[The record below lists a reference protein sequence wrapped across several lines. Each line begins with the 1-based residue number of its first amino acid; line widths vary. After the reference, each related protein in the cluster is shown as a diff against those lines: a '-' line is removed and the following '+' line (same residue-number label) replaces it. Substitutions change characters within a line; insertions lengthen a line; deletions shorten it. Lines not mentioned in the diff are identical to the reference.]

1 MMSST
6 IVIVL
11 TLLCG
16 VEIYCQRPDIVY
28 ESESLEDDGSTVLLG
43 GLFPLHVTGDDA
55 PCTGLQDFAIQE
67 LEAMIFAINSVNN
80 DPSLL
85 PNTTLA
91 FSIRDTCSNP
101 KHALEETFK
110 YVQDKNITCGNT
122 SEISVS
128 GVVGAAYSRV
138 SMHVANLLRLY
149 RIPQISF
156 ISTADILS
164 DKTRFDYFFRTVP
177 PDILQAR
184 AIADIILM
192 FNWTY
197 VFALHSDDAYGNG
210 GIEALIDELEKQN
223 PGICIA
229 KRIPLSVTAND
240 TDYDKALQTMS
251 EDWVQNAAIAV
262 LFGDIEAATGMM
274 EAIIRKKNSSEFVL
288 DKLTWIGTD
297 GWGDSLDPKY
307 HSIARGMLSVIP
319 RAEESKEFDDY
330 YTSLHPAN
338 YTSNPWFIEF
348 WEHWFNCSMSKGTCD
363 LESEHITLNT
373 TDHEQISHVTLV
385 IDAVMAFAH
394 SLHSLI
400 ESYCND
406 GRLCEDILVLERLV
420 GRAVEGELI
429 RQYLYNVS
437 FKGASSNTVSFDAKG
452 DEKGAYFVKNLQ
464 QVSENKFSFEIV
476 GIWDYVTS
484 LNITSDIQ
492 WVTGGDVPESICSR
506 PCKGGQEPRREIPDQ
521 QCCWRCSPCQ
531 SEKGY
536 SDGLSQ
542 CKDCNES
549 FMYNSE
555 RTGCVPIPISFL
567 KWSDP
572 WAVILLIATNVG
584 LMVTTCVI
592 VVFIVYR
599 EHKIIKASSR
609 ELSAILL
616 AGLVMGYLMPYFFI
630 SEPSGAIC
638 GIRRFG
644 LGFSFALCYSPLLI
658 KTNRIHRIFNQKSLR
673 PNRAPRFTTPLSQVI
688 LTFILI
694 SIQIVIATIWLAVEP
709 PSSKIIYKARTAEL
723 RCGESPLIGLAVS
736 LGYNLLLLVLSTYFA
751 FLARKVPENFN
762 EAKYINITLYTL
774 CIIWLA
780 FIPTYIGTVE
790 LGAVYQTSSLTVAIV
805 LSATSTL
812 ACIFMPKVIMLFTWL
827 RKGEKKHT
835 SRITET
841 NNTTNV
847 TDATSVDKK

>member
-16 VEIYCQRPDIVY
+16 VEICCQRPDIVY
-28 ESESLEDDGSTVLLG
+28 ESGSLRDDGSTVLLG
-43 GLFPLHVTGDDA
+43 GLFPIHNTGENTS
-55 PCTGLQDFAIQE
+55 CTNLQDFAIQE
-67 LEAMIFAINSVNN
+67 LEAMVFAINSVNN

-91 FSIRDTCSNP
+91 FSIRDTCSN
-101 KHALEETFK
+101 HNYALEETFK
-110 YVQDKNITCGNT
+110 YVQNKNITCGNT
-122 SEISVS
+122 NEISVS
-128 GVVGAAYSRV
+128 GVVGGHFSRV

-149 RIPQISF
+149 RIPQISY

-177 PDILQAR
+177 PDILQTR
-184 AIADIILM
+184 AIADIIVR

-197 VFALHSDDAYGNG
+197 VFALYSDDAYGSG
-210 GIEALIDELEKQN
+210 GVEALIRELERQN
-223 PGICIA
+223 VSVA
-229 KRIPLSVTAND
+229 KKIPLSVTANY
-240 TDYDKALQTMS
+240 TDYDKALKTMS
-251 EDWVQNAAIAV
+251 EDWVKNASIVV
-262 LFGDIEAATGMM
+262 LFGHLKAATGMM
-274 EAIIRKKNSSEFVL
+274 EALIRSKNSSGFVFSN
-288 DKLTWIGTD
+288 LTWIGTD
-297 GWGDSLDPKY
+297 AWGDSLDAKY
-307 HSIARGMLSVIP
+307 HSIARGMLGVIP
-319 RAEESKEFDDY
+319 RAKESKEFDDY

-338 YTSNPWFIEF
+338 YTSNPWFNEF
-348 WEHWFNCSMSKGTCD
+348 WESEFNCSLSKGTCD
-363 LESEHITLNT
+363 LESEHLTLNT
-373 TDHEQISHVTLV
+373 TDHDQISHATLV

-400 ESYCND
+400 ESYCN
-406 GRLCEDILVLERLV
+406 GHICEDILVLERLV
-420 GRAVEGELI
+420 GRAIEGELI
-429 RQYLYNVS
+429 REHLYNNVS
-437 FKGASSNTVSFDAKG
+437 FKGASSNTISFDREG
-452 DEKGAYFVKNLQ
+452 DRQGAYFVKNLQ
-464 QVSENKFSFEIV
+464 QVSENKFSFETV
-476 GIWDYVTS
+476 GMWDYVTL

-492 WVTGGDVPESICSR
+492 WVTGDNVPESICSR
-506 PCKGGQEPRREIPDQ
+506 PCKGGQEPRREIADQ
-521 QCCWRCSPCQ
+521 QSCWRCSPCK

-549 FMYNSE
+549 FMHNSE

-572 WAVILLIATNVG
+572 WAAMLLIATNVG
-584 LMVTTCVI
+584 LVITACVI

-630 SEPSGAIC
+630 SEPSDAIC

-736 LGYNLLLLVLSTYFA
+736 LGYNLILLVLSTYFA

-762 EAKYINITLYTL
+762 EAKYINITLYTI

-812 ACIFMPKVIMLFTWL
+812 ACIFMPKVIMLFTQL
-827 RKGEKKHT
+827 RKGDKKNT
-835 SRITET
+835 SRVTET
-841 NNTTNV
+841 NNTTNA